1 MGEDPLKFFNSFCLS
16 RGLAMLGILTYEVG
30 TALVGSSVSA
40 IESTVCMEKISQ
52 REILAHTIV
61 SVH

>member
-1 MGEDPLKFFNSFCLS
+1 
-16 RGLAMLGILTYEVG
+16 MLGILTYEVG
-30 TALVGSSVSA
+30 RPLVGSSASA

-52 REILAHTIV
+52 REILAHTFV